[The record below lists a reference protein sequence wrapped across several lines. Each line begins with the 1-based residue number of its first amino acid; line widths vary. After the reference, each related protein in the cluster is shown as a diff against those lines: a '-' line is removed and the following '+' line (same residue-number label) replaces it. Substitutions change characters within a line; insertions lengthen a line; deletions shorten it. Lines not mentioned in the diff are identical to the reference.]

1 MSVLVPIVMSGGSG
15 TRMWPK
21 SRQEYPKQFL
31 PLFNETSML
40 QDTVLRLEG
49 LNAEAPLLICNESHR
64 FLVAEQLLECDVK
77 PNSIVLEPFGRN
89 TAPAI
94 AVAALSQSSDDAI
107 LLVLAADHV
116 ITNVE
121 EFHRLV
127 KLGEKVCA
135 EGKLVTFGIVPSK
148 PETGYGYIQAGDE
161 LESGVHSVEAFVEKP
176 DSATAEQYVSAG
188 NYFWNSGMF
197 MFRAKDFLKELE
209 ERQPKIL
216 EHCRA
221 ALTGAQTDLDFVRLN
236 AAAFE
241 KCPSDSIDYAVME
254 HTKNGVVIP
263 SDIGWSDVGSWSSL
277 WEVSDKD
284 SEGNRFVGD
293 VIAKNSNNNFVHSDG
308 RLVTL
313 VGINDVVVV
322 DTDDAVL
329 IASRDQVQDVKSIV
343 EELKSSDRTEH
354 LNHRKV
360 GRPWGSYD
368 SIDMDDNFQVKR
380 ITVNPGA
387 SLSLQM
393 HHHRAEHWIVVSG
406 TAEVTC
412 GEKVYLV
419 EKNQST
425 YIPLGEKHRLRNPG
439 KIPLKMIEVQSG
451 DYLGEDD
458 IVRFED
464 VYGRTEDPSE

>member
-1 MSVLVPIVMSGGSG
+1 MPAVVPVVMSGGSG

-40 QDTVLRLEG
+40 QDTVLRLQG
-49 LNAEAPLLICNESHR
+49 LDAEAPLLICNESHR
-64 FLVAEQLLECDVK
+64 FLVAEQLLECNVE
-77 PNSIVLEPFGRN
+77 PQSIVLEPFGRN

-94 AVAALSQSSDDAI
+94 AVAALSQASEDSI

-127 KLGEKVCA
+127 RLGEKVCA

-148 PETGYGYIQAGDE
+148 PETGYGYIQAGE
-161 LESGVHSVEAFVEKP
+161 EVESGIHQVEAFVEKP
-176 DSATAEQYVSAG
+176 DAATAEQYVGAG
-188 NYFWNSGMF
+188 NYYWNSGMF
-197 MFRAKDFLKELE
+197 MFRAKDFLSELKD
-209 ERQPKIL
+209 RQPKIL
-216 EHCRA
+216 EQCSA
-221 ALTGAQTDLDFVRLN
+221 ALRDAKSDLDFIRLD
-236 AAAFE
+236 AAQFE
-241 KCPSDSIDYAVME
+241 TCPSDSIDYAVME

-277 WEVSDKD
+277 WEVGDKD
-284 SEGNRFVGD
+284 ADGNKFVGD
-293 VIAKNSNNNFVHSDG
+293 VIAKNSKNNLVHADG

-313 VGINDVVVV
+313 VGIDDVVVV
-322 DTDDAVL
+322 DTDDAIL

-343 EELKSSDRTEH
+343 NELKSRGRCEH

-360 GRPWGSYD
+360 IRPWGSYD
-368 SIDMDDNFQVKR
+368 SVDMDDGFQVKR
-380 ITVNPGA
+380 ISVKPGA

-412 GEKVYLV
+412 GEKVFLV

-425 YIPLGEKHRLRNPG
+425 YIPLGETHRLRNPG
-439 KIPLKMIEVQSG
+439 KIPLKLIEVQSG

-464 VYGRTEDPSE
+464 NYGRTT

>member
-1 MSVLVPIVMSGGSG
+1 
-15 TRMWPK
+15 
-21 SRQEYPKQFL
+21 
-31 PLFNETSML
+31 ML
-40 QDTVLRLEG
+40 QDTVLRLQG
-49 LNAEAPLLICNESHR
+49 LDAEAPLLICNESHR
-64 FLVAEQLLECDVK
+64 FLVAEQLLECNVE
-77 PNSIVLEPFGRN
+77 PQSIVLEPFGRN

-94 AVAALSQSSDDAI
+94 AVAALSQASEDSI

-127 KLGEKVCA
+127 RLGEKVCA

-148 PETGYGYIQAGDE
+148 PETGYGYIQAGE
-161 LESGVHSVEAFVEKP
+161 EVESGIHQVEAFVEKP
-176 DSATAEQYVSAG
+176 DAATAEQYVGAG
-188 NYFWNSGMF
+188 NYYWNSGMF
-197 MFRAKDFLKELE
+197 MFRAKDFLSELKD
-209 ERQPKIL
+209 RQPKIL
-216 EHCRA
+216 EQCSA
-221 ALTGAQTDLDFVRLN
+221 ALRDAKSDLDFIRLD
-236 AAAFE
+236 AAQFE
-241 KCPSDSIDYAVME
+241 TCPSDSIDYAVME

-277 WEVSDKD
+277 WEVGDKD
-284 SEGNRFVGD
+284 ADGNKFVGD
-293 VIAKNSNNNFVHSDG
+293 VIAKNSKNNLVHADG

-313 VGINDVVVV
+313 VGIDDVVVV
-322 DTDDAVL
+322 DTDDAIL

-343 EELKSSDRTEH
+343 NELKSRGRCEH

-360 GRPWGSYD
+360 IRPWGSYD
-368 SIDMDDNFQVKR
+368 SVDMDDGFQVKR
-380 ITVNPGA
+380 ISVKPGA

-412 GEKVYLV
+412 GEKVFLV

-425 YIPLGEKHRLRNPG
+425 YIPLGETHRLRNPG
-439 KIPLKMIEVQSG
+439 KIPLKLIEVQSG

-464 VYGRTEDPSE
+464 NYGRTT

>member
-1 MSVLVPIVMSGGSG
+1 
-15 TRMWPK
+15 MWPK

-40 QDTVLRLEG
+40 QDTVLRLQG
-49 LNAEAPLLICNESHR
+49 LDAEAPLLICNESHR
-64 FLVAEQLLECDVK
+64 FLVAEQLLECNVE
-77 PNSIVLEPFGRN
+77 PQSIVLEPFGRN

-94 AVAALSQSSDDAI
+94 AVAALSQASEDSI

-127 KLGEKVCA
+127 RLGEKVCA

-148 PETGYGYIQAGDE
+148 PETGYGYIQAGE
-161 LESGVHSVEAFVEKP
+161 EVESGIHQVEAFVEKP
-176 DSATAEQYVSAG
+176 DAATAEQYVGAG
-188 NYFWNSGMF
+188 NYYWNSGMF
-197 MFRAKDFLKELE
+197 MFRAKDFLSELKD
-209 ERQPKIL
+209 RQPKIL
-216 EHCRA
+216 EQCSA
-221 ALTGAQTDLDFVRLN
+221 ALRDAKSDLDFIRLD
-236 AAAFE
+236 AAQFE
-241 KCPSDSIDYAVME
+241 TCPSDSIDYAVME

-277 WEVSDKD
+277 WEVGDKD
-284 SEGNRFVGD
+284 ADGNKFVGD
-293 VIAKNSNNNFVHSDG
+293 VIAKNSKNNLVHADG

-313 VGINDVVVV
+313 VGIDDVVVV
-322 DTDDAVL
+322 DTDDAIL

-343 EELKSSDRTEH
+343 NELKSRGRCEH

-360 GRPWGSYD
+360 IRPWGSYD
-368 SIDMDDNFQVKR
+368 SVDMDDGFQVKR
-380 ITVNPGA
+380 ISVKPGA

-412 GEKVYLV
+412 GEKVFLV

-425 YIPLGEKHRLRNPG
+425 YIPLGETHRLRNPG
-439 KIPLKMIEVQSG
+439 KIPLKLIEVQSG

-464 VYGRTEDPSE
+464 NYGRTT